1 MNEINKSKKIILT
14 ALFAAIICTTTMI
27 FHIPTGF
34 NGGYIHL
41 GDTFIY
47 LTAVLLPTPYAMIA
61 ACLGAGLSDILSG
74 GMLWVIP
81 TMIIKPTMVLFFTG
95 KKDNLICRRNYF
107 AIILSGLVGWIGYF
121 FAGAIISG
129 NFVFPLATAIMELF
143 QPIASG
149 IIFLI
154 AGYALDRIK
163 IRERISHILIK

>member
-61 ACLGAGLSDILSG
+61 AGLGAGLSDVLSG
-74 GMLWVIP
+74 GMLWVVP
-81 TMIIKPTMVLFFTG
+81 TLIIKPIMVLFFTG
-95 KKDNLICRRNYF
+95 KKDNLICKRNYF
-107 AIILSGLVGWIGYF
+107 AIVSAGFFGWIGYF

-129 NFVFPLATAIMELF
+129 NFVFPIATAFMELV

-154 AGYALDRIK
+154 ASYALDKIK
-163 IRERISHILIK
+163 IKDKLLQVSAK